1 MAAQQGK
8 LKQDKGPAK
17 APSMSKDKMM
27 KTLQDHMNSTIKQM
41 VTMQQKSM
49 DMQQQDP
56 MTAML
61 TMMVEQAK
69 LADELWDKND
79 VENDEFEDNLLH
91 YMSHDPEVQKS
102 MHSYMAKMHQMQ
114 QGMMQGG
121 AGGMPGR

>member
-1 MAAQQGK
+1 
-8 LKQDKGPAK
+8 
-17 APSMSKDKMM
+17 
-27 KTLQDHMNSTIKQM
+27 
-41 VTMQQKSM
+41 M

-102 MHSYMAKMHQMQ
+102 MHSYMAKMH
-114 QGMMQGG
+114 
-121 AGGMPGR
+121 

>member
-1 MAAQQGK
+1 
-8 LKQDKGPAK
+8 
-17 APSMSKDKMM
+17 
-27 KTLQDHMNSTIKQM
+27 
-41 VTMQQKSM
+41 M

-91 YMSHDPEVQKS
+91 YMSHDKEVQ
-102 MHSYMAKMHQMQ
+102 
-114 QGMMQGG
+114 
-121 AGGMPGR
+121 